1 MEFGELLKKTLKEN
15 KVTVTSVSSLLNMS
29 RMAVY
34 SVFNGEKKLPEAAFN
49 FILEKIEFSPV
60 QAAELSR
67 HYYIDNI
74 GKEQKAQ
81 LQTLKTEFE
90 SAGRAPFSP
99 VMFLKDIAPSQDGVF
114 LLGALDYYSA
124 VKAFLENES
133 ANGENEIYTNY
144 SFLDTRADSIVY
156 NYIIENNPPFKLRH
170 TVRMDSEIPVE
181 ERLRNIFASIKFAK
195 LGHPVFI
202 ANREKNTVAFSTHFI
217 GKKTVIQY
225 DAENECGFLSGEPAV
240 ISAFRLVASKNRQN
254 ENPLTA
260 YSENAFELRNILQP
274 LQIDTCALMEFKFPA
289 CFFTT
294 PDILEDTLKKNIPNR
309 DVVFSAFWNHMNRFQ
324 ELFPCGMFSQ
334 YGIQS
339 FASTGIAY
347 DASSAFLEPIS
358 LRHRKTLLERYRK
371 SIDESGYSLKIL
383 NGNTLNIVE
392 NCELEIFENG
402 FALLFCNN
410 SAPGGD
416 FVGGCYILL
425 DDSELTELFKSF
437 YNYTLLSESVIS
449 QEYAKH
455 LVDDLISQCE
465 AALQAE

>member
-1 MEFGELLKKTLKEN
+1 MAFGELLKKTLKEN
-15 KVTVTSVSSLLNMS
+15 KVTVTSFSSLVGMT

-34 SVFNGEKKLPEAAFN
+34 AVFNGEKKLSEDTFN

-67 HYYIDNI
+67 SYYIENI
-74 GKEQKAQ
+74 GKKQKAQ
-81 LQTLKTEFE
+81 LQVLKTEFE
-90 SAGRAPFSP
+90 SVGCAPVSP
-99 VMFLKDIAPSQDGVF
+99 VMLLKDIAPSKDGVF

-124 VKAFLENES
+124 VKALLENES
-133 ANGENEIYTNY
+133 ADGETEIYTNY
-144 SFLDTRADSIVY
+144 SFLDTQADSIVY
-156 NYIIENNPPFKLRH
+156 DYIIENNPSFKLRH
-170 TVRMDSEIPVE
+170 TVRMDGEIPVE
-181 ERLRNIFASIKFAK
+181 ERLRNIFASVKFAK

-240 ISAFRLVASKNRQN
+240 ISAFRLVASKNKQN
-254 ENPLTA
+254 EKPLTA

-274 LQIDTCALMEFKFPA
+274 FQIDVCALMEFKFPA

-324 ELFPCGMFSQ
+324 GLFPGGMFSQ

-347 DASSAFLEPIS
+347 DASSDFLEPIS
-358 LRHRKTLLERYRK
+358 LKHRKTLLERYRK
-371 SIDESGYSLKIL
+371 SIDESGYSLKIF
-383 NGNTLNIVE
+383 NGNMLNIVE
-392 NCELEIFENG
+392 NCELEIFENS

-425 DDSELTELFKSF
+425 DDRELTELFKSF
-437 YNYTLLSESVIS
+437 YNYTLLSESIIS

-465 AALQAE
+465 AVLQTE